1 MKIQNIYLACFVH
14 RHAVSP
20 RDPTPEIAL
29 KIRVH
34 FFGFV
39 LCQLVYLLLLKFL
52 KHCIY
57 VN

>member
-29 KIRVH
+29 QIRVH
-34 FFGFV
+34 FFGCALYLANWFTSFFEAFKTLH
-39 LCQLVYLLLLKFL
+39 LC
-52 KHCIY
+52 
-57 VN
+57 